1 MIVLFLWMAV
11 NNHNCS
17 VKYFVGYRTK
27 KRDYVGKQKKSSEKS
42 LCVTDVTTP
51 VARKR
56 GGHRS
61 VFLAIPTLGHISQ
74 VCDFRLTSGKKQ
86 CGLETLRNALPER
99 RKSVNHSFKLM
110 SRIFFCIE
118 MKITLHIYWPMCKS
132 RVFKYCGVT
141 KFFNSIGK
149 WTMF

>member
-1 MIVLFLWMAV
+1 MAV

-61 VFLAIPTLGHISQ
+61 VFLATPTLGQISQ

-99 RKSVNHSFKLM
+99 RKSANHSFN
-110 SRIFFCIE
+110 RIRIE
-118 MKITLHIYWPMCKS
+118 LCFAGYKSQPTLGHHNIS
-132 RVFKYCGVT
+132 QRLQN
-141 KFFNSIGK
+141 KFICNF
-149 WTMF
+149 

>member
-1 MIVLFLWMAV
+1 MAV
-11 NNHNCS
+11 NNHSSS

-86 CGLETLRNALPER
+86 CGLETLGNALPER
-99 RKSVNHSFKLM
+99 RKSANHSFNHYKKF
-110 SRIFFCIE
+110 ICKYYFFQWF
-118 MKITLHIYWPMCKS
+118 HICQHKEINLSFP
-132 RVFKYCGVT
+132 
-141 KFFNSIGK
+141 
-149 WTMF
+149 